1 MQRRLELLRSGYM
14 GIIFYFYCRKEQEC
28 DEKVQNVARTETA
41 AL

>member
-1 MQRRLELLRSGYM
+1 M
-14 GIIFYFYCRKEQEC
+14 GIIFIFIAGKNKKC